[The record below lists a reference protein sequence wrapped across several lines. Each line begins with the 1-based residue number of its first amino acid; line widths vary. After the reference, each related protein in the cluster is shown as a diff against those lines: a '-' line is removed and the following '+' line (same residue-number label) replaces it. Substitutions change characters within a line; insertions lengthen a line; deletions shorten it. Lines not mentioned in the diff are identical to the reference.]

1 MRTGGSS
8 VWQSDPV
15 ERGGPDPDPL
25 PEPDALDGVLG
36 GNRGDRLEQWAA
48 DARIDHSARRRM
60 RERWLRQ
67 QAEEEGHLAGVLT
80 DLGERAVPTSVHT
93 LSGRVHHG
101 RIRVVGR
108 DFLAITGE
116 PSGQVFVA
124 LDAVASVRSRPG
136 GPATIGDRTVGTRL
150 LLTEVVARLTAQ
162 RERVLL
168 VTGHHAAAIA
178 GTLLALGHDVVTLR
192 LEGADHAGI
201 AYVPLGAISELIL

>member
-1 MRTGGSS
+1 VSS

-15 ERGGPDPDPL
+15 ERGAFDPDPL
-25 PEPDALDGVLG
+25 PGPDALDDVLG
-36 GNRGDRLEQWAA
+36 GNLGARLEQWAA

-67 QAEEEGHLAGVLT
+67 QAEEEGHLIGAVT

-101 RIRVVGR
+101 RIRFVGR
-108 DFLAITGE
+108 DFLAIAGE
-116 PSGQVFVA
+116 PSGEVFVA

-136 GPATIGDRTVGTRL
+136 RPATIGDRTVSTRL
-150 LLTEVVARLTAQ
+150 HLAEVLAGLAAQ

-168 VTGHHAAAIA
+168 VTGHHASAIA
-178 GTLLALGHDVVTLR
+178 GTLLAIGHDVVTLR
-192 LEGADHAGI
+192 LEGADHAGT
-201 AYVPLGAISELIL
+201 AYVPLAAISEVIL